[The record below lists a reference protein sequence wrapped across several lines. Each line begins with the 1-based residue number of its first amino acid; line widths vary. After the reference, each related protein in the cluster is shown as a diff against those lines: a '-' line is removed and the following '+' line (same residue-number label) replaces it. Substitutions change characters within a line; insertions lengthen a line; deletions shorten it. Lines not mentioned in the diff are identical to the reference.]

1 MFPRDID
8 QLLEFEMAGDYACR
22 VSWYYALL
30 SFVRSVR
37 KCADIRY
44 WL

>member
-1 MFPRDID
+1 VFPRDID
-8 QLLEFEMAGDYACR
+8 QLLEFEMAGDVVCS

-30 SFVRSVR
+30 SFVGSVR
-37 KCADIRY
+37 KCADIRH